1 MSPESVFIILDIHF
15 KKVVLPE
22 PLRPSNATSFP
33 ESIVQDMSSN
43 TLISENDLLR
53 FLISNI
59 I

>member
-1 MSPESVFIILDIHF
+1 MYKRQVFIILDMHF

-33 ESIVQDMSSN
+33 ESIVQDILSN

-53 FLISNI
+53 FLTSNI